1 MTVDQYLQWES
12 QQDYLL
18 IDSDNI
24 SVERY
29 SRGEGRMW
37 LYYPYRVGDEI
48 ALASLGFDCPI
59 EQLYDGVVFETDAP

>member
-1 MTVDQYLQWES
+1 
-12 QQDYLL
+12 
-18 IDSDNI
+18 
-24 SVERY
+24 
-29 SRGEGRMW
+29 MW